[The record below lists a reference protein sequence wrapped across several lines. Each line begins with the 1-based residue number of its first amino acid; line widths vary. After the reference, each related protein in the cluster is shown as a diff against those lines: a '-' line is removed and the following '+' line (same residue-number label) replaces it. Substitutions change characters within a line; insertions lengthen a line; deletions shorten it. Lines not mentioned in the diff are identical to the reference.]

1 MDAQEI
7 KMYGQHYEQN
17 QLPNRSHH
25 SSELNQYG
33 NMAAKNNQRFSEIN
47 DDEDIGSEQLD
58 EVDQEQFKQ
67 KKLSA
72 KDKMKELAKKIYDS
86 TPRIQDQFPKKQ
98 SKILA
103 DIEHDDEIAPKRI
116 KRFLYKCEE
125 IDRLRQQRED

>member
-1 MDAQEI
+1 MYRQEF
-7 KMYGQHYEQN
+7 EQN
-17 QLPNRSHH
+17 SYPNRS
-25 SSELNQYG
+25 LNGSDQNQFG
-33 NMAAKNNQRFSEIN
+33 AMGMQNKQRFYEMN
-47 DDEDIGSEQLD
+47 DDEEVGSEQLD
-58 EVDQEQFKQ
+58 DVDQEEFRQ

-125 IDRLRQQRED
+125 IDRLRQ